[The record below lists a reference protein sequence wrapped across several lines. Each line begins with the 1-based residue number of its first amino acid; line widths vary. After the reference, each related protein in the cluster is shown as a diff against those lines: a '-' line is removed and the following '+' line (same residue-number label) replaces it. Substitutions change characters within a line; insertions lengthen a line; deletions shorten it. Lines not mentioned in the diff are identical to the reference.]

1 MNVRV
6 LLVLVS
12 CALSVITGLVI
23 ARGGAGVTA
32 ARQRPLIGLSMD
44 TLKEERWQIDRDLFT
59 AAAQAAG
66 ADVLVQSA
74 NSNDVVQLQN
84 IESLITQK
92 VDVLVIIPKDAA
104 AMAKGVELAHQAGIP
119 VLSYDRLITGCD
131 LDLYLT
137 FDNVK
142 VGELQAKFL
151 ADRIPPS
158 GKLRLIRIYGAKTDN
173 NAKLFKQGQDNILQP
188 LIAAGKVEVL
198 FEDWT
203 EDWKPENAKKITNAA
218 ITKIGQN
225 FDAIL
230 ASNDGTAGGAIQALT
245 EEGLAGKIIVTGQ
258 DADLAACQ
266 RIAQGT
272 QAMTVYKPIQSIA
285 TKAAELALKLARRQP
300 IVARD
305 AVSNGKIDVPSVLLE
320 ITSVTKE
327 NLRDTVVKDGFPQG
341 KRRVSVGRWAS
352 GTVVSEVRSASCD
365 SNMKTNTAKSAK
377 TGLVENYRDSECL

>member
-1 MNVRV
+1 
-6 LLVLVS
+6 
-12 CALSVITGLVI
+12 
-23 ARGGAGVTA
+23 
-32 ARQRPLIGLSMD
+32 
-44 TLKEERWQIDRDLFT
+44 
-59 AAAQAAG
+59 
-66 ADVLVQSA
+66 VQSA

-188 LIAAGKVEVL
+188 LIAAGKVEVM

-218 ITKIGQN
+218 ITKVGQN

-327 NLRDTVVKDGFPQG
+327 NLRDTVVKDGFRKESDVFQ
-341 KRRVSVGRWAS
+341 
-352 GTVVSEVRSASCD
+352 
-365 SNMKTNTAKSAK
+365 
-377 TGLVENYRDSECL
+377 

>member
-1 MNVRV
+1 
-6 LLVLVS
+6 
-12 CALSVITGLVI
+12 
-23 ARGGAGVTA
+23 
-32 ARQRPLIGLSMD
+32 MD

-151 ADRIPPS
+151 AERIPQS

-198 FEDWT
+198 FEDWA

-285 TKAAELALKLARRQP
+285 TKAAELALKLARHQP

-327 NLRDTVVKDGFPQG
+327 NLRETVVKDGFRKESDVFQ
-341 KRRVSVGRWAS
+341 
-352 GTVVSEVRSASCD
+352 
-365 SNMKTNTAKSAK
+365 
-377 TGLVENYRDSECL
+377 

>member
-1 MNVRV
+1 
-6 LLVLVS
+6 
-12 CALSVITGLVI
+12 
-23 ARGGAGVTA
+23 
-32 ARQRPLIGLSMD
+32 MD

-59 AAAQAAG
+59 KAAQEAG

-188 LIAAGKVEVL
+188 LIAAGKVEVM

-327 NLRDTVVKDGFPQG
+327 NLRDTVVKDGFRKESDVFQ
-341 KRRVSVGRWAS
+341 
-352 GTVVSEVRSASCD
+352 
-365 SNMKTNTAKSAK
+365 
-377 TGLVENYRDSECL
+377 

>member
-6 LLVLVS
+6 LLVIVS
-12 CALSVITGLVI
+12 CALSVVTGLVI
-23 ARGGAGVTA
+23 SRSGIKTNPSI
-32 ARQRPLIGLSMD
+32 RQRPLIGLSMD

-59 AAAQAAG
+59 KAVQDAG

-74 NSNDVVQLQN
+74 NSNDAAQLQN

-92 VDVLVIIPKDAA
+92 VDALVIIPHDGA
-104 AMAKGVELAHQAGIP
+104 AMAKAVDLAHQAGIP
-119 VLSYDRLITGCD
+119 VLSYDRLITGCE

-142 VGELQAKFL
+142 VGELQARFL
-151 ADRIPPS
+151 AERIPQS

-173 NAKLFKQGQDNILQP
+173 NARLFKQGQDNILNA
-188 LIAAGKVEVL
+188 LIAAGKVEVV
-198 FEDWT
+198 FEDWA

-230 ASNDGTAGGAIQALT
+230 ASNDGTAGGAIQALA
-245 EEGLAGKIIVTGQ
+245 EEGLAGKITVTGQ

-272 QAMTVYKPIQSIA
+272 QAMTIYKPIQSIA
-285 TKAAELALKLARRQP
+285 TKAADLALKLARRKP
-300 IVARD
+300 VIARD
-305 AVSNGKIDVPSVLLE
+305 ATPNGRADIPSVLLG
-320 ITSVTKE
+320 IVAVTKE
-327 NLRDTVVKDGFPQG
+327 NLRETVIKDGFRKETDVFHQ
-341 KRRVSVGRWAS
+341 
-352 GTVVSEVRSASCD
+352 
-365 SNMKTNTAKSAK
+365 
-377 TGLVENYRDSECL
+377 